1 MMFKN
6 YDTWVFNCVK
16 SRNLLALG
24 VVGLSIFA
32 SAAVAA
38 PEITQGAKS
47 IFAQIDANKDGFLI
61 QDEVSKL
68 DPALAQNFIVADV
81 NVDGKLDIAEFET
94 LLAGGKAAPKPINN
108 LK

>member
-6 YDTWVFNCVK
+6 YDTWIFNCVK
-16 SRNLLALG
+16 SGNLLALG

-32 SAAVAA
+32 GAAIAA
-38 PEITQGAKS
+38 PEITHGAKS
-47 IFAQIDANKDGFLI
+47 IFAQADGNKDGFLT

-94 LLAGGKAAPKPINN
+94 LLAGGKAASKSN
-108 LK
+108 KQ

>member
-6 YDTWVFNCVK
+6 YDTWIFNCVK
-16 SRNLLALG
+16 SGNLLALG
-24 VVGLSIFA
+24 VVGLSVFA
-32 SAAVAA
+32 GAATAA
-38 PEITQGAKS
+38 PETSPSAKS
-47 IFAQIDANKDGFLI
+47 IFAQIDGNKDGFLT

-94 LLAGGKAAPKPINN
+94 LLAGGKAVSKPN
-108 LK
+108 K